1 MASVHLADIDAQP
14 QCLWMFVV
22 PSIAID
28 IASAVIVADTSMA
41 MSQTLQDGIFGNRV
55 LVAYCV
61 IGSNLGA
68 AAALA
73 FGFPRRTYSDIA
85 ESLRRWVFGM
95 ALGIFA
101 TPLVFPYTGLPYT
114 VDAVMGASG
123 AIAGGAYF
131 TIKHAAPVWAQFVK
145 AGLRDYLQSKIGGAS
160 GGPDSGSRG
169 KDQ

>member
-1 MASVHLADIDAQP
+1 MASVSLADMETQT
-14 QCLWMFVV
+14 QSLWMFVI

-28 IASAVIVADTSMA
+28 IASAVIVADASMMA
-41 MSQTLQDGIFGNRV
+41 SQAQDGIFGNRV

-61 IGSNLGA
+61 IGANLGS

-73 FGFPRRTYSDIA
+73 WGFPRRTYGDIA

-101 TPLVFPYTGLPYT
+101 TPLMFPYTGLPYT
-114 VDAVMGASG
+114 VDSVIGVSG

-131 TIKHAAPVWAQFVK
+131 TVKHAAPVWANFVR
-145 AGLRDYLQSKIGGAS
+145 AGLKDYLQKMNGPGG
-160 GGPDSGSRG
+160 GTGNGRG
-169 KDQ
+169 ESQ

>member
-1 MASVHLADIDAQP
+1 MASALLSDMDAHP

-28 IASAVIVADTSMA
+28 IASAVIAADASMTAAHVA
-41 MSQTLQDGIFGNRV
+41 DGIFGNRV

-61 IGSNLGA
+61 IGANLGS

-101 TPLVFPYTGLPYT
+101 TPLIFPYTGLPYT

-131 TIKHAAPVWAQFVK
+131 TVKHAAPVWANFVR
-145 AGLRDYLQSKIGGAS
+145 AGLKDYLQKM
-160 GGPDSGSRG
+160 GGPGGGTGNGRG
-169 KDQ
+169 ENQ